1 MLDWNYEKINGKYLI
16 TMENGKKYFMKESDV
31 DNLQKQLKISE
42 FEAVEMWLEDNGY
55 LENEEQ
61 EQLDTQAKGQVKVL
75 AKEKTERKKV
85 VRERKP
91 QPEKEFIIAEI
102 ANFLGQNSEISN
114 ILVENVGKII
124 TFSYKN
130 ANYKLDL
137 VQKRPPKGE
146 K

>member
-16 TMENGKKYFMKESDV
+16 TMENGKKYFMKESEV

-61 EQLDTQAKGQVKVL
+61 EQLDEKAKGQVKVL
-75 AKEKTERKKV
+75 AKEKVERKKV

-91 QPEKEFIIAEI
+91 NIAKENIISD
-102 ANFLGQNSEISN
+102 LTHYLLQNDDYSLIN
-114 ILVENVGKII
+114 VENKAKII
-124 TFSYKN
+124 TFTYQNKEF
-130 ANYKLDL
+130 KLDL
-137 VQKRPPKGE
+137 VEKRVKKEE

>member
-16 TMENGKKYFMKESDV
+16 TMENGKKYFMKESEV

-61 EQLDTQAKGQVKVL
+61 EQLDEKAKGQVKVL
-75 AKEKTERKKV
+75 AKEKVERKKV

-91 QPEKEFIIAEI
+91 NIAKENIISDLAHY
-102 ANFLGQNSEISN
+102 LLQNDEYSLIN
-114 ILVENVGKII
+114 VENKAKII
-124 TFSYKN
+124 TFTYQNKEF
-130 ANYKLDL
+130 KLDL
-137 VQKRPPKGE
+137 VEKRVKKEE